1 MSSLALLVLFAI
13 AIVLL
18 VTPLGDPLAQM
29 FVGRENLLLNQ

>member
-1 MSSLALLVLFAI
+1 
-13 AIVLL
+13 LL